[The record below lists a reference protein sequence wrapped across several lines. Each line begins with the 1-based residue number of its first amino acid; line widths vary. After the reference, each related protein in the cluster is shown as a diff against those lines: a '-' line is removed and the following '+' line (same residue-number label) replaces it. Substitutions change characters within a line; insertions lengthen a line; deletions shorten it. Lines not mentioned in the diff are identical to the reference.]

1 MKRVLSAAILLPL
14 VLIVFILGNTYVV
27 DVFMGI
33 VALRCIYELFHAFE
47 QKGHASSKMGWIF
60 SSNRNNVYTCYTRTL
75 CKIRCNINHSNI
87 CFKSCSY

>member
-1 MKRVLSAAILLPL
+1 MKRVLSAAVLLPL

-47 QKGHASSKMGWIF
+47 QKGHHP
-60 SSNRNNVYTCYTRTL
+60 V
-75 CKIRCNINHSNI
+75 I
-87 CFKSCSY
+87 CV